1 MIRPLLLC
9 VAALALATIA
19 GFPIV
24 SVLRAQKVGKAISAD
39 GPITHSTKAGTPTMG
54 GIMICGAIL
63 MLTLIFDVLGHTEI
77 LLPCAAVAIAGA
89 IGFVDDL
96 GSLQGRHQAG
106 LTWRLKL
113 SIISLLSFAVGAI
126 LYQPLGLT
134 RVAIP
139 WYGHLA
145 LGVLIVPI
153 SILVIVCTTSA
164 VAITDGMDGLLAGTG
179 ALAFAAYGVIAV
191 AQGQTALAS
200 FCFITVGAVLGF
212 LWHNAHP
219 AIVFMGDTGALAL
232 GASLS
237 VVALMT
243 EQWIVLPLVGVIF
256 VANAVSDVLQITYF
270 KRTGGRRIFRM
281 APLHNHFEL
290 LGWPETRVVAR
301 FWLVGT
307 AGALLGIA
315 AALTV

>member
-1 MIRPLLLC
+1 
-9 VAALALATIA
+9 
-19 GFPIV
+19 
-24 SVLRAQKVGKAISAD
+24 
-39 GPITHSTKAGTPTMG
+39 
-54 GIMICGAIL
+54 
-63 MLTLIFDVLGHTEI
+63 
-77 LLPCAAVAIAGA
+77 
-89 IGFVDDL
+89 
-96 GSLQGRHQAG
+96 
-106 LTWRLKL
+106 
-113 SIISLLSFAVGAI
+113 
-126 LYQPLGLT
+126 
-134 RVAIP
+134 
-139 WYGHLA
+139 
-145 LGVLIVPI
+145 
-153 SILVIVCTTSA
+153 
-164 VAITDGMDGLLAGTG
+164 MDGLLAGTG